1 MNQTWSGEPVILARL
16 VLVTLVGVLLVGVHF
31 LGGRGTPTVVAKDEK
46 IIHDYSQQ
54 RCILNQTSSGKP
66 VVGAL
71 FVLVTLIG
79 VPLVGVPFL
88 GGRGTPNIVTI
99 LMLRTRK
106 LFTTIP
112 NKGVF

>member
-1 MNQTWSGEPVILARL
+1 MLFN
-16 VLVTLVGVLLVGVHF
+16 
-31 LGGRGTPTVVAKDEK
+31 AKDEK

-54 RCILNQTSSGKP
+54 RCILNKTSSGKP

-71 FVLVTLIG
+71 FVLVILIG
-79 VPLVGVPFL
+79 VPLVGVPFF

>member
-1 MNQTWSGEPVILARL
+1 MLFN
-16 VLVTLVGVLLVGVHF
+16 
-31 LGGRGTPTVVAKDEK
+31 AKDEK

>member
-1 MNQTWSGEPVILARL
+1 MLFN
-16 VLVTLVGVLLVGVHF
+16 
-31 LGGRGTPTVVAKDEK
+31 AKDEK
-46 IIHDYSQQ
+46 IIQDYSQQ

-79 VPLVGVPFL
+79 VHLVGVPFL